1 MKIKAEY
8 IWIDGQTPTAKLR
21 SKTKIMEQGT
31 EPPVWGFDGSST
43 QQATGDQSDCVL
55 NPVATFKDPLRGGEN
70 ILVMCEVLNV
80 DMTPHASNTRAA
92 AAEAAENFSEFEPMF
107 GLEQEYT
114 FYEQSYDSLKYGQP
128 LGFPPSGYP
137 APQGGYY
144 CGVGADEVYGR
155 DISEE
160 HATACMEAGLEISG
174 TNAEVMPGQWEFQ
187 IGPVGAPA
195 IVDQIWVARW
205 LL

>member
-92 AAEAAENFSEFEPMF
+92 ASEAVIEVDIQLSGALAGIARQWVHDDGIGLTVGGINALIQPEP
-107 GLEQEYT
+107 
-114 FYEQSYDSLKYGQP
+114 
-128 LGFPPSGYP
+128 
-137 APQGGYY
+137 
-144 CGVGADEVYGR
+144 
-155 DISEE
+155 
-160 HATACMEAGLEISG
+160 
-174 TNAEVMPGQWEFQ
+174 
-187 IGPVGAPA
+187 PA
-195 IVDQIWVARW
+195 IQVRFLSTGKPFFLNTGAVDKIHSRKALLKRVGLQHLVPSRLQCVHHLTRHIQRLWRHQTDAKARKKRE
-205 LL
+205 